1 MSRFAGLTP
10 LLAPRS
16 VAVLGASSDPTR
28 IGGRPIAYMLA
39 QTFPGALYPVNPNRA
54 EIQGL
59 KAYPSVADLPET
71 PDVAIVAVPSDLA
84 PQAVADLAAKG
95 CKAVV
100 MFTAGFAEMDDAGA
114 VIQQR
119 MVATAKAAGMRIL
132 GPNCLGV
139 FDARRSYYATFSSS
153 FDSGWPV
160 PGRIGIA
167 SQSGAYGTH
176 LYTLARNRGIGAS
189 LCVMTGNEADV
200 TVGECIGWLAENPEV
215 DVIAVY
221 AEGIREA
228 PGLIAALQAAKD
240 ARKPVVMQKVGRS
253 ELGGKAA
260 KSHTASIAGDDAVT
274 EAVMREFGVYRARN
288 SEEMLDIA
296 HTATRKIYPVANTL
310 GVITVSGGAGV
321 LISDVAEG
329 LGLPMPEMPAAA
341 QAKLR
346 ALVPF
351 CGPRNPVDA
360 TAQVSNNVELV
371 NTFME
376 SMVKDGGYASVL
388 GFFSMTASSR
398 RWPKIREQL
407 NLVREQHLDRLYV
420 LSVIVPQDRRD
431 ALESDGWVV
440 HEDPT
445 RAVTAIDAMGRFG
458 AAFAKPPGLPAPE
471 VPAVVLPDATP
482 SEAEAKRLLASAGI
496 ASAPEAACAAV
507 DDAVAAAAG
516 FGFPVV
522 MKILSPD
529 ILHKSEIGGVLLDV
543 GDADAVRAGF
553 ALLLDRARAA
563 APAARID
570 GVLVAKQ
577 LKGGVEC
584 ILGIHRDPVFGP
596 MAMFGLGGIFVE
608 ILGDVV
614 FRRCPFGPD
623 VAEDMIRSIKGAPL
637 LLGRARPAAG
647 GREGAGG
654 DAGAAVRVRGGGGG
668 PAAIDR
674 PEPRVRDA
682 ARAGRVRRGR
692 GDRGVLSRPFSR
704 SWQTPEVRR
713 ELMLKSFVKRNLRRF
728 DLDIVRPSHG
738 RTLMDFITDRK
749 IDVVLDVGV
758 QYRAV
763 RDIAAGAGGMP
774 ARSYRS
780 SRCRRCS
787 RPWPRPLGM
796 TRAGTCTTS
805 DSGR

>member
-1 MSRFAGLTP
+1 MSRFAGLTA

-16 VAVLGASSDPTR
+16 VAVLGASSDPAR
-28 IGGRPIAYMLA
+28 IGGRPIAYMRA
-39 QTFPGALYPVNPNRA
+39 QGFTGGLYPVNPNRA

-59 KAYPSVADLPET
+59 KAYPSVADLPEA
-71 PDVAIVAVPSDLA
+71 PDVAIVAVPAELAAPAIEDLA
-84 PQAVADLAAKG
+84 RHGV
-95 CKAVV
+95 KAVI
-100 MFTAGFAEMDDAGA
+100 MFTAGFAEMDDEGA
-114 VIQQR
+114 VKQAQ
-119 MVATAKAAGMRIL
+119 MVATARTAGMRIL

-160 PGRIGIA
+160 LGRIGIA

-228 PGLIAALQAAKD
+228 PGLIAALEVAKAAK
-240 ARKPVVMQKVGRS
+240 KPVVMQKVGRS

-274 EAVMREFGVYRARN
+274 EAVMAEFGVYRARN

-296 HTATRKIYPVANTL
+296 HTATRKIYPVANSL

-321 LISDVAEG
+321 LISDVAES
-329 LGLPMPEMPAAA
+329 LGLAMPEMPAHA
-341 QAKLR
+341 QQQLR

-351 CGPRNPVDA
+351 CAPRNPVDA
-360 TAQVSNNVELV
+360 TAQVSNDVTLV
-371 NTFME
+371 KAFTE
-376 SMVKDGGYASVL
+376 SMVRDGGYASVL

-398 RWPKIREQL
+398 RWPQIREQL
-407 NLVREQHLDRLYV
+407 NIVRVENPDRLYV
-420 LSVIVPQDRRD
+420 LSVIVPPDRRD
-431 ALESDGWVV
+431 ELEADGWVV

-445 RAVTAIDAMGRFG
+445 RAVTAIEAMGRYG
-458 AAFAKPPGLPAPE
+458 AAFAPRPADPAPS
-471 VPAVVLPDATP
+471 VPAVRLPATTP

-496 ASAPEAACAAV
+496 ASVPEAACSTA
-507 DDAVAAAAG
+507 DDAVTAARR

-529 ILHKSEIGGVLLDV
+529 ILHKSEIGGVLLDI
-543 GDADAVRAGF
+543 ADEGAVRSGF
-553 ALLLDRARAA
+553 VLLLERAKAA
-563 APAARID
+563 ASAARIE

-608 ILGDVV
+608 VLKDVV
-614 FRRCPFGPD
+614 FRRCPFG
-623 VAEDMIRSIKGAPL
+623 VETAESMIRSIKGAPL
-637 LLGRARPAAG
+637 LLGARGRKRADVKAVAEMLSRLSAFAVAAG
-647 GREGAGG
+647 EGLQSIDLNPVFAMPEGEGAFAA
-654 DAGAAVRVRGGGGG
+654 DAVIEVT
-668 PAAIDR
+668 
-674 PEPRVRDA
+674 E
-682 ARAGRVRRGR
+682 
-692 GDRGVLSRPFSR
+692 
-704 SWQTPEVRR
+704 TP
-713 ELMLKSFVKRNLRRF
+713 
-728 DLDIVRPSHG
+728 
-738 RTLMDFITDRK
+738 
-749 IDVVLDVGV
+749 
-758 QYRAV
+758 
-763 RDIAAGAGGMP
+763 
-774 ARSYRS
+774 
-780 SRCRRCS
+780 
-787 RPWPRPLGM
+787 
-796 TRAGTCTTS
+796 
-805 DSGR
+805 

>member
-1 MSRFAGLTP
+1 MSIFAGLTP
-10 LLAPRS
+10 LLAPKS

-28 IGGRPIAYMLA
+28 IGGRPLAYML
-39 QTFPGALYPVNPNRA
+39 QQKFPGTLYPVNPNRA
-54 EIQGL
+54 EVQGL
-59 KAYPSVADLPET
+59 KAYPTVAALPEV
-71 PDVAIVAVPSDLA
+71 PDVAIVAVPSELA
-84 PQAVADLAAKG
+84 PQAVKDLGEKG

-100 MFTAGFAEMDDAGA
+100 MFTAGFAEVDDAGA
-114 VIQQR
+114 AVQAS
-119 MVATAKAAGMRIL
+119 MVATARSYQMRLL

-160 PGRIGIA
+160 LGRIGIA

-176 LYTLARNRGIGAS
+176 LYTLARNRHIGAS

-221 AEGIREA
+221 AEGIRESA
-228 PGLIAALQAAKD
+228 TLIAAFETARA
-240 ARKPVVMQKVGRS
+240 ARKPIVMQKVGRS

-296 HTATRKIYPVANTL
+296 HTATRKIYPVKNTL

-321 LISDVAEG
+321 LISDVADG
-329 LGLPMPEMPAAA
+329 LGLAMPEMP
-341 QAKLR
+341 QDSQDRLR
-346 ALVPF
+346 TLVPF

-360 TAQVSNNVELV
+360 TAQVSNNIELV
-371 NTFME
+371 KTFVDA
-376 SMVKDGGYASVL
+376 MVVEGGYQSVL

-398 RWPKIREQL
+398 RWPGIKERL
-407 NLVREQHLDRLYV
+407 NQTKAENPGRLYA
-420 LSVIVPQDRRD
+420 LSVIVPLEGRD
-431 ALESDGWVV
+431 ELEADGWVV

-458 AAFAKPPGLPAPE
+458 EAFAAPKGLPAPS
-471 VPAVVLPDATP
+471 VGIVTLPEATP

-496 ASAPEAACAAV
+496 ASAPEAACPTV
-507 DDAVAAAAG
+507 DAAVAAAEK

-522 MKILSPD
+522 LKILSPD

-543 GDADAVRAGF
+543 ASADAVRAGF
-553 ALLLDRARAA
+553 GTLLERAKAA
-563 APAARID
+563 APKARIE

-577 LKGGVEC
+577 LKGGTEC

-608 ILGDVV
+608 ILKDVV

-623 VAEDMIRSIKGAPL
+623 VAEEMILSIKGAPL
-637 LLGRARPAAG
+637 LQGARGRPKADIKALADMLSRLSAFAVAAG
-647 GREGAGG
+647 GRLQSIDLNPVFAMPEGQGAFAADAVIEVGG
-654 DAGAAVRVRGGGGG
+654 
-668 PAAIDR
+668 
-674 PEPRVRDA
+674 
-682 ARAGRVRRGR
+682 
-692 GDRGVLSRPFSR
+692 
-704 SWQTPEVRR
+704 
-713 ELMLKSFVKRNLRRF
+713 
-728 DLDIVRPSHG
+728 
-738 RTLMDFITDRK
+738 
-749 IDVVLDVGV
+749 
-758 QYRAV
+758 
-763 RDIAAGAGGMP
+763 
-774 ARSYRS
+774 
-780 SRCRRCS
+780 
-787 RPWPRPLGM
+787 
-796 TRAGTCTTS
+796 
-805 DSGR
+805 

>member
-16 VAVLGASSDPTR
+16 IAVLGASSDATR
-28 IGGRPIAYMLA
+28 IGGRPIAYMQA
-39 QTFPGALYPVNPNRA
+39 QSFQGALYPVNPNRT
-54 EIQGL
+54 EIMGL
-59 KAYPSVADLPET
+59 KAYPSIAALPET
-71 PDVAIVAVPSDLA
+71 PDVAIVAVPAELAAPAIEDLA
-84 PQAVADLAAKG
+84 KRGVKG
-95 CKAVV
+95 VI

-114 VIQQR
+114 VKQAE
-119 MVATAKAAGMRIL
+119 MVATARAAGMRIL

-139 FDARRSYYATFSSS
+139 FDARRAYYATFSSS

-160 PGRIGIA
+160 LGRIGIA

-228 PGLIAALQAAKD
+228 PGLIAALEAARAAK
-240 ARKPVVMQKVGRS
+240 KPIVMQKVGRS

-274 EAVMREFGVYRARN
+274 EAVMREFGVFRARN

-296 HTATRKIYPVANTL
+296 HTATRKIYPVKNTL

-321 LISDVAEG
+321 LISDVAES
-329 LGLPMPEMPAAA
+329 LGLSMPEMPEDA
-341 QAKLR
+341 QQKLR

-351 CGPRNPVDA
+351 CAPRNPVDA
-360 TAQVSNNVELV
+360 TAQVSNDVTLV
-371 NTFME
+371 KTFTE
-376 SMVKDGGYASVL
+376 SMVRDGGYTSVL

-398 RWPKIREQL
+398 RWPAIREQL
-407 NLVREQHLDRLYV
+407 NAVKAENPDGLYV
-420 LSVIVPQDRRD
+420 LSVIVTSDRRD
-431 ALESDGWVV
+431 ELEKDGWVV

-458 AAFAKPPGLPAPE
+458 AAFAANPVDAAPALSSVTLPA
-471 VPAVVLPDATP
+471 ATP
-482 SEAEAKRLLASAGI
+482 TEAEAKRLLATAGI
-496 ASAPEAACAAV
+496 PSAPEAACATP
-507 DDAVAAAAG
+507 DEAVAAAQR

-529 ILHKSEIGGVLLDV
+529 ILHKSEIGGVLLDIE
-543 GDADAVRAGF
+543 DADAVRSGF
-553 ALLLDRARAA
+553 ALLLDRAKAA
-563 APAARID
+563 APGARIE

-608 ILGDVV
+608 ILKDVV
-614 FRRCPFGPD
+614 FHRCPFGLET
-623 VAEDMIRSIKGAPL
+623 AESMIRSIKGAPL
-637 LLGRARPAAG
+637 LLGARGRKPADVKALAEMLSRLSAFAVAAG
-647 GREGAGG
+647 DRLQSIDLNPVFAMPQGEGAFAV
-654 DAGAAVRVRGGGGG
+654 DAV
-668 PAAIDR
+668 I
-674 PEPRVRDA
+674 
-682 ARAGRVRRGR
+682 
-692 GDRGVLSRPFSR
+692 
-704 SWQTPEVRR
+704 EV
-713 ELMLKSFVKRNLRRF
+713 E
-728 DLDIVRPSHG
+728 
-738 RTLMDFITDRK
+738 
-749 IDVVLDVGV
+749 
-758 QYRAV
+758 
-763 RDIAAGAGGMP
+763 
-774 ARSYRS
+774 
-780 SRCRRCS
+780 
-787 RPWPRPLGM
+787 
-796 TRAGTCTTS
+796 
-805 DSGR
+805 